1 MINEILQKYEVTL
14 ENVKHLYYRN
24 YTNNSDSP
32 DAKTLFISFAGKID
46 KYVSATWFYNQNEFI
61 GNFLFLKNDEE
72 NYNTY
77 SDDKFSKL
85 IKHYIDHL
93 QITKLITYGPSMGGI
108 ASLVYG
114 LKFNADVIIAID
126 PNPINYDYNNLLYQI
141 QTYPDNYDF
150 KNKIYINYTFINDFN
165 TIPSWTEL
173 IIKQLQLKN
182 MLLLVQPFR
191 SIEHLFFIP
200 SKQYL
205 INIIN
210 QLSQLKVTNYTAV
223 NKWF

>member
-1 MINEILQKYEVTL
+1 MINEIIQKYELTL
-14 ENVKHLYYRN
+14 ENVKHVYYRN
-24 YTNNSDSP
+24 YTDSV
-32 DAKTLFISFAGKID
+32 DSKTLFISFAGKID
-46 KYVSATWFYNQNEFI
+46 KYVSSTWFYNQNQFV

-77 SDDKFSKL
+77 SDDKFYRL

-114 LKFNADVIIAID
+114 LKFNADIIIAID

-150 KNKIYINYTFINDFN
+150 KNKIYKF
-165 TIPSWTEL
+165 
-173 IIKQLQLKN
+173 
-182 MLLLVQPFR
+182 
-191 SIEHLFFIP
+191 
-200 SKQYL
+200 
-205 INIIN
+205 
-210 QLSQLKVTNYTAV
+210 
-223 NKWF
+223 